1 MLNKKESNK
10 ICELNQSVSKE
21 KNLRKYFKLS
31 ELTDLKIQN
40 YEIKNKQCWSTFLPD
55 QFNEAKFFLALVRLC
70 NKYEKFCRKF
80 IKSDFLNSFFL
91 ACLSQT
97 LFDI

>member
-40 YEIKNKQCWSTFLPD
+40 YEIKNKQC
-55 QFNEAKFFLALVRLC
+55 
-70 NKYEKFCRKF
+70 
-80 IKSDFLNSFFL
+80 
-91 ACLSQT
+91 
-97 LFDI
+97 